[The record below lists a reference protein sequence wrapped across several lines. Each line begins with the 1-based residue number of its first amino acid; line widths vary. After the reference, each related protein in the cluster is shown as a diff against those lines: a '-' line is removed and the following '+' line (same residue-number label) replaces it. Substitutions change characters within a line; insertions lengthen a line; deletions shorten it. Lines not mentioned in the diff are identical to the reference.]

1 MTDGTSTGLTRADI
15 EYILKA
21 DADMVSVE
29 RIGDVPALWRVS
41 YSIDG
46 KPPIEMMIDNGIN
59 EIYVQ
64 VLIQIDTDHIVE
76 ALSALGPYAT
86 VGLAILSDMLF
97 IRSAFYI
104 EFSSMHAFTNSYHA
118 AALAYLHYLES
129 TAE

>member
-1 MTDGTSTGLTRADI
+1 MKNDGPTGLTRSDI

-21 DADMVSVE
+21 DADMLSVE
-29 RIGDVPALWRVS
+29 RIDDVPALWRVS

-46 KPPIEMMIDNGIN
+46 QPPIEMMIDNGIN

-64 VLIQIDTDHIVE
+64 VLIQIDTDHIFD

-86 VGLAILSDMLF
+86 VGLTILSDMLF

-104 EFSSMHAFTNSYHA
+104 EFSNMHAFTNSYHA
-118 AALAYLHYLES
+118 AALAYRNYLE
-129 TAE
+129 TIAG

>member
-1 MTDGTSTGLTRADI
+1 MTDGTSTGLTRSDI

-64 VLIQIDTDHIVE
+64 VLIQIDTDHVIE
-76 ALSALGPYAT
+76 ALGALGPYAT

-129 TAE
+129 IAE